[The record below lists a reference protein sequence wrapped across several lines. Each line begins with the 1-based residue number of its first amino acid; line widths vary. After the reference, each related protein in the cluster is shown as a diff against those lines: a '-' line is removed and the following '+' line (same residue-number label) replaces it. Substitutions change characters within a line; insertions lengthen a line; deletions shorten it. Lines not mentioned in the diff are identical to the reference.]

1 MKITAKNLV
10 KIYGDRSVVNDVS
23 FEVNK
28 GEVVCLL
35 GPNGAGKTTTF
46 YMVVGLVKPNKGQV
60 FLDDKDISTWPMNE
74 RAKAGI
80 GYLPQEASIFRK
92 LNVQDNIKLVLEM
105 NDKLT
110 ECEKSKKLEEL
121 LAEFGV
127 LKLRYESAISLSG
140 GERRRVELARALAA
154 SPDFILLDEPFTG
167 IDPIAIGE
175 IKQNIRKLSED
186 KGLGVLIT
194 DHNPKAT
201 LSITD
206 RAYVIFDGKIKIQG
220 KSQDVAV
227 DPIAKEFYLGKDFE
241 L

>member
-1 MKITAKNLV
+1 MRIEAKNLV

-23 FEVNK
+23 FDVNK
-28 GEVVCLL
+28 GEVVGLL

-46 YMVVGLVKPNKGQV
+46 YMVVGLVKPNKGNIL
-60 FLDDKDISTWPMNE
+60 LDGKDISTWPMNL

-92 LNVQDNIKLVLEM
+92 LSVEDNIKLVLEM
-105 NDKLT
+105 NEKLT
-110 ECEKSKKLEEL
+110 VDEQHRKLEEL

-127 LKLRYESAISLSG
+127 LKLRNESAVSLSG

-175 IKQNIRKLSED
+175 IKENIQKLSKE

-220 KSQDVAV
+220 RSEAVAN